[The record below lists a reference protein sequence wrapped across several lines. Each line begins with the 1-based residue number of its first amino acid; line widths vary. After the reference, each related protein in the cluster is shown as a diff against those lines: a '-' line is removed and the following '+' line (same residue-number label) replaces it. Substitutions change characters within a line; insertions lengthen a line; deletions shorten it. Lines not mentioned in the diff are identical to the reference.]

1 MLLSPP
7 STPFTCFDVLT
18 AKDPHHPDTRVDYPL
33 ISLTSH
39 RRGSFIATFT
49 SSPASMTKVTTTSR
63 CLIPCCFR
71 ALHFLQS
78 HFSKEPPPL
87 PKNTSH
93 VSHTKVFDKPHMNLQ
108 KDAEKS
114 TMLSIISQ
122 MIICFITIVYTTHGV
137 PPPPQDPCV
146 DYTLTSVTHSIA
158 GIHSPQVWRQHLI
171 L

>member
-78 HFSKEPPPL
+78 HFSKEPPLL

-108 KDAEKS
+108 KDAEKTHRTPPNPTTPRPAPAS
-114 TMLSIISQ
+114 PPRPISPLPHPSHVQ
-122 MIICFITIVYTTHGV
+122 RE
-137 PPPPQDPCV
+137 Q
-146 DYTLTSVTHSIA
+146 
-158 GIHSPQVWRQHLI
+158 
-171 L
+171 